1 MPSRDLSFVCHSE
14 PARLGGPARQVL
26 VGLCEESAFWFCT
39 FGLRRLDAALPYH
52 TTLCTI
58 VIPNPACPDEGRVAF
73 FANGGEGS
81 AFARLECGGSTPLCS
96 AARVRRGAACC
107 AHRHAVATAL
117 EMKP

>member
-1 MPSRDLSFVCHSE
+1 VLMIRLTFDRVAPELSFRACPTDSRR
-14 PARLGGPARQVL
+14 AGRGICFLVL
-26 VGLCEESAFWFCT
+26 P
-39 FGLRRLDAALPYH
+39 FGLRRLDTALPSR

-58 VIPNPACPDEGRVAF
+58 VIPNPACPDEGWVAF

-96 AARVRRGAACC
+96 AARVRTGAACC